1 VASLAAFAGVVEKW
15 QAVLALQPLVSELRV
30 RMTTEPSGSNFIYG
44 PGMPLKLALSR
55 TGTGSGK
62 RYATVSNL
70 AADGTVQLLYPLA
83 ADGEGVLP
91 DGRQVSILETEVVP
105 PFGVDHIVAVTSPGD
120 MNAMRSALRSAAGQ
134 RAAGRLTG
142 MICDQLRRDRGQGA
156 LAISQLSTGL

>member
-1 VASLAAFAGVVEKW
+1 
-15 QAVLALQPLVSELRV
+15 
-30 RMTTEPSGSNFIYG
+30 MTTEPSGSNFIYG

-83 ADGEGVLP
+83 ADGTVQLLYPLASDGEGVLP